1 MYCPKCG
8 TENAEGVQFCANCGT
23 KMPDKAVEATAASKV
38 VGKEVYYSKGWP
50 RAKTLAVAVVAQYD
64 LMADD
69 KNFYVLRLPPSYA
82 PAWGFIIGLIFLKLI
97 GMLIGAA
104 IGEAIADARRKS
116 ARNTWLDEN
125 RNLISSQYESYIFLK
140 IPLDELKHH
149 ISFEKGKYLV
159 IKYEGGTITL
169 RGSKQG
175 YAAAQE
181 HLNKYVL
188 Q

>member
-8 TENAEGVQFCANCGT
+8 TENGDGVKFCANCGAA
-23 KMPDKAVEATAASKV
+23 MPDKPVQAATSSEVA
-38 VGKEVYYSKGWP
+38 GKQVYYSKGWP
-50 RAKTLAVAVVAQYD
+50 RAKTLAIAVVPQFD

-82 PAWGFIIGLIFLKLI
+82 PVWGFFIGLLVLKLI
-97 GMLIGAA
+97 GMFIGAA
-104 IGEAIADARRKS
+104 IGEAIADAKRKS
-116 ARNTWLDEN
+116 ARNTWIDEN
-125 RNLISSQYESYIFLK
+125 RNLISTQYENYIFLK
-140 IPLDELKHH
+140 IPLDELKQH

-159 IKYEGGTITL
+159 IKYSEGTITL

-181 HLNKYVL
+181 QLNKYVL